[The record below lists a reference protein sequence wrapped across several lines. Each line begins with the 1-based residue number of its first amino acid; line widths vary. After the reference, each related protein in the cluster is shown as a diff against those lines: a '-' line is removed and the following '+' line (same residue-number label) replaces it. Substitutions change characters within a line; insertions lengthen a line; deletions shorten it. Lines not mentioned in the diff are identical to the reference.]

1 MIAMATMVVMV
12 FAIYTIQAN
21 RSTLDAFFSN

>member
-12 FAIYTIQAN
+12 FAFHTIQAN
-21 RSTLDAFFSN
+21 R